1 MPVVLE
7 LATHLHVVQGIP
19 VGVGDTA
26 GVKVTVMVPMVSGT
40 PICAQQMEAAVA
52 LLVTHSATR
61 PRVLFEDYKQN
72 IEGILTDAV
81 RHGFNREEV

>member
-7 LATHLHVVQGIP
+7 LATHLHVVQGMP
-19 VGVGDTA
+19 VGVGDTTG
-26 GVKVTVMVPMVSGT
+26 GVKVTVIVPMVSGT

-61 PRVLFEDYKQN
+61 PRVLFEDYK
-72 IEGILTDAV
+72 
-81 RHGFNREEV
+81 